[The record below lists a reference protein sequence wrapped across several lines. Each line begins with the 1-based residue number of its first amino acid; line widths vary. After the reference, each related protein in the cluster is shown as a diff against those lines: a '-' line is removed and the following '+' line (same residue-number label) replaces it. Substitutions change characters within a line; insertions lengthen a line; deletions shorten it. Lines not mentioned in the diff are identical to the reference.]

1 MSAMEH
7 STASQTEPTDT
18 TKTVKT
24 TQVKAY
30 GDHHFPQTTVPGLV
44 GTGPILPEWL
54 RKPFRRIRTK
64 HS

>member
-7 STASQTEPTDT
+7 PTTSQTEAANT
-18 TKTVKT
+18 TETKK
-24 TQVKAY
+24 VKAH
-30 GDHHFPQTTVPGLV
+30 GDFHFEQTTVPGLV

-54 RKPFRRIRTK
+54 RRPFRRIRTK